1 MAVYMPYLQDECRR
15 LGVTFREQE
24 VTSLTE
30 AAALAKQWAGIHGEP
45 VIVNCTGIGAR
56 KLCNDDRVGP
66 QYAHDTQQRSFAGG
80 SWYITTVVNTKITP
94 PLIRGPLLRAGAPWA
109 WGCCKGQAPETD

>member
-15 LGVTFREQE
+15 LGVAFHKQE
-24 VTSLTE
+24 VTSLAE
-30 AAALAKQWAGIHGEP
+30 AAALAKQWAGIHGNA

-56 KLCNDDRVGP
+56 QLCNDDKVGP
-66 QYAHDTQQRSFAGG
+66 QYCARDTQQRSLKRAAHGTPRALN
-80 SWYITTVVNTKITP
+80 YINS

-109 WGCCKGQAPETD
+109 WGCCKG